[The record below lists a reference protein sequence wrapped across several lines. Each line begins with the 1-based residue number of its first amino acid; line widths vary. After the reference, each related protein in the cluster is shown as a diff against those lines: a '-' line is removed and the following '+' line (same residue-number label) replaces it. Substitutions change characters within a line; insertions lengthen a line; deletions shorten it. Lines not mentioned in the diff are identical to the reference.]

1 MVPYFENQ
9 QPFHLHDIQQH
20 GTPHAGESLKG
31 ISGQGFGIRSRT
43 GDHYTMDKLNQYRQ
57 KIKQILTRYSQIKP
71 SFGDIERYT
80 AFDNE
85 QDHYQVIN
93 VGWENRRRVYGCLIH
108 IDIKGDKIWIQYD
121 GTEDG
126 IANELV
132 ELGIPKH
139 DIVLAYKSLFM
150 RKYTDFAVG

>member
-1 MVPYFENQ
+1 
-9 QPFHLHDIQQH
+9 
-20 GTPHAGESLKG
+20 
-31 ISGQGFGIRSRT
+31 
-43 GDHYTMDKLNQYRQ
+43 MDKINEYRQ
-57 KIKQILTRYSQIKP
+57 AIKQILTDYSQIKP

-85 QDHYQVIN
+85 QDHYQVIS

-132 ELGIPKH
+132 ELGIPKQ
-139 DIVLAYKSLFM
+139 DIVLAYKSQFM
-150 RKYTDFAVG
+150 RQYTGFTVD

>member
-1 MVPYFENQ
+1 
-9 QPFHLHDIQQH
+9 
-20 GTPHAGESLKG
+20 
-31 ISGQGFGIRSRT
+31 
-43 GDHYTMDKLNQYRQ
+43 MDKLNQYRQ
-57 KIKQILTRYSQIKP
+57 AIQQILTRYSQIKP

-80 AFDNE
+80 AFDSE
-85 QDHYQVIN
+85 QDHYQVTS

-108 IDIKGDKIWIQYD
+108 IDIKGDKVWIQYD

-139 DIVLAYKSLFM
+139 DIVLAYKSRFM
-150 RKYTDFAVG
+150 RKYTGFAVG